1 MTTRV
6 AVVTGAAR
14 GIGAAVVH
22 DLAKSGWA
30 VVAVDVCANNPTLP
44 YAMASRDDLEE
55 VVEPYGDAV
64 LPVVADVRDPQ
75 ALAAVVSQAVTRF
88 GGLDAAVA
96 GAAVLAGGVPM
107 WELPDATYDALFDV
121 GVRGVHNLA
130 RAAIPALLERPV
142 PRSGR
147 FVAIA
152 SAASERGLWH
162 LATYCA
168 AKHAVVGLIRG
179 LAADLRGTGVLASAV
194 APGSTRTDM
203 LDATAAIYHLGSV
216 EEFAAHQLTDRIL
229 EPAEVAAAVAW
240 LCSPASS
247 AVTGSVLH
255 VDGGFI
261 G

>member
-1 MTTRV
+1 MTRV

-14 GIGAAVVH
+14 GIGAAIVH
-22 DLAKSGWA
+22 DLAKAGWA
-30 VVAVDVCANNPTLP
+30 VVAADVCADNGALP
-44 YAMASRDDLEE
+44 YPMATRDDLED
-55 VVEPYGDAV
+55 VAEPYGDAV
-64 LPVVADVRDPQ
+64 LPMIADVRDPQ
-75 ALAAVVSQAVTRF
+75 AMAKVVETAVRKF

-107 WELPDATYDALFDV
+107 WELSDDAYDALFEV

-130 RAAIPALLERPV
+130 RAAVPALLQRPA

-152 SAASERGLWH
+152 SSASERGLWH
-162 LATYCA
+162 LATYCS
-168 AKHAVVGLIRG
+168 AKHAVVGMIRG

-194 APGSTRTDM
+194 APGSTRTHM
-203 LDATAAIYHLGSV
+203 LEATAAVYHLSSV

-229 EPAEVAAAVAW
+229 EPVEVSAAVTW